1 MKLTRRRPSGGGSAA
16 IHAAYAGILDGRHLW
31 IAVEPGAGAPALR
44 DAHGGVLPLAGDPSD
59 LLAATDGEGEWD
71 VVCDGRP
78 LTVDPFAPGP
88 MRTPASPDGRW
99 QLELLR
105 SEEGHLRV
113 RRSRRA
119 PGVDVRA
126 VAATDGG
133 ARVSVGDGVDA
144 LTVGDASYPVEDGAA
159 VVPEGA
165 QGKVL
170 AQPGGLPL
178 RRRANDLATP
188 QQAVLLPE
196 PLRWSPAG
204 ELVAR

>member
-1 MKLTRRRPSGGGSAA
+1 MKLTRRRPPGGGAA
-16 IHAAYAGILDGRHLW
+16 ATYAGILDGRHLW
-31 IAVEPGAGAPALR
+31 LALGPEAGAPALR
-44 DAHGGVLPLAGDPSD
+44 EARGGLLPLAGDPPD
-59 LLAATDGEGEWD
+59 LLAVTDGEGEWD
-71 VVCDGRP
+71 VVCDGQP
-78 LTVDPFAPGP
+78 VAVAPFAPGP

-105 SEEGHLRV
+105 TEAGHLRV
-113 RRSRRA
+113 RRSRRT
-119 PGVDVRA
+119 PGVDVLA
-126 VAATDGG
+126 VAAGDGG
-133 ARVSVGDGVDA
+133 ARVSVAEEVEA
-144 LTVGDASYPVEDGAA
+144 LTVGDASYPVEGGAA
-159 VVPEGA
+159 LVPQGV

-178 RRRANDLATP
+178 RRRADDLATP